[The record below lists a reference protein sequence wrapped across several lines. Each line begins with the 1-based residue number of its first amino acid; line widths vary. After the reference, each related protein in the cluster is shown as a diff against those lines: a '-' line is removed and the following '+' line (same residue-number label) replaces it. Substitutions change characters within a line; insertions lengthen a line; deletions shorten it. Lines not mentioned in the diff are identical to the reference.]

1 MKIIVCCKV
10 VPEEQDI
17 VVESSRKIDVS
28 RTAAKISQYDLNAI
42 ECAMQLAGKDGQVVA
57 LTAGP
62 KKWLDNSKIRKDI
75 LSRGP
80 ESLEIVMDDALEG
93 ALPDVAAKVLAAAC
107 KKIGFD
113 LVLCGEGS
121 GDLYAQQTGILLGE
135 ILEVPA
141 INGVSQVN
149 VEGGNVICERALEQ
163 ETEVI
168 EMPLPAVL
176 SVTSDINVPKIPT
189 MKAILG
195 AAKKPS
201 TVTDL
206 AALQVDVTPMVTMVS
221 VLAPES
227 GERLNK
233 IVEGDGDEALA
244 AFADMVRNAMK
255 S

>member
-17 VVESSRKIDVS
+17 VVDNSRKIDVS
-28 RTAAKISQYDLNAI
+28 RAAAKISQYDLNAI
-42 ECAMQLAGKDGQVVA
+42 ECAMQLAGADGTVVA
-57 LTAGP
+57 LTAGS

-80 ESLEIVMDDALEG
+80 ASLEIVMDDKLDG

-107 KKIGFD
+107 RKIGFD

-135 ILEVPA
+135 LLDVPC
-141 INGVSQVN
+141 INGVSSVN
-149 VEGGNVICERALEQ
+149 VDGANVVCERELEQ

-176 SVTSDINVPKIPT
+176 SVASDINVPKIPT

-195 AAKKPS
+195 AARKPAN
-201 TVTDL
+201 VMDL
-206 AALQVDVTPMVTMVS
+206 AALQVEVEPLSTVVS

-227 GERLNK
+227 GDRLNR
-233 IVEGDGDEALA
+233 IVEGDGDESLT
-244 AFADMVRNAMK
+244 AFADMVRK
-255 S
+255 VIQS

>member
-17 VVESSRKIDVS
+17 VVESSRKIDIS

-42 ECAMQLAGKDGQVVA
+42 ECAMQLAGKDGTVVA
-57 LTAGP
+57 LTVGP

-80 ESLEIVMDDALEG
+80 ASLEIVMDDALEG
-93 ALPDVAAKVLAAAC
+93 ALPDVTANVLAAAC

-135 ILEVPA
+135 LLDVPS
-141 INGVSQVN
+141 INGISEVKVD
-149 VEGGNVICERALEQ
+149 GGNVICERDLEQ
-163 ETEVI
+163 EVEVI

-201 TVTDL
+201 NVTNL
-206 AALQVDVTPMVTMVS
+206 AALQVDVTPLATTVS
-221 VLAPES
+221 VLAPEA

-233 IVEGDGDEALA
+233 VVEGDGDEALA
-244 AFADMVRNAMK
+244 AFVEMLRKAMQ

>member
-17 VVESSRKIDVS
+17 VVESSRKVDVS

-42 ECAMQLAGKDGQVVA
+42 ECAMELAGKDGTVIA

-80 ESLEIVMDDALEG
+80 ASLEIVMDDALEG
-93 ALPDVAAKVLAAAC
+93 ALPDVTATVLAAAC
-107 KKIGFD
+107 KKTGFD

-135 ILEVPA
+135 LLDVPC
-141 INGVSQVN
+141 INGVSKVN
-149 VEGGNVICERALEQ
+149 VDGSNVICERDLEQ
-163 ETEVI
+163 EIEVI
-168 EMPLPAVL
+168 EMSLPAVL

-195 AAKKPS
+195 AARKPS
-201 TVTDL
+201 NVMDL
-206 AALQVDVTPMVTMVS
+206 AALQVAVAPMVTTVS
-221 VLAPES
+221 ILAPES
-227 GERLNK
+227 GDRLNK
-233 IVEGDGDEALA
+233 VIEGDGEEALA
-244 AFADMVRNAMK
+244 AFVEMLRKAMQ
-255 S
+255 